1 MRPWSIVVAVAASC
15 LNAAIASDT
24 ARAAEISLMTTGAV
38 EHILRDLTA
47 PFERA
52 TGHKVTMTVLG
63 TGPAVAK
70 IKDGTFADMIL
81 LGPPALNE
89 LAAAGKADAGTI
101 APAFHSRIGLAVRT
115 GAKKPDIGTPAALKQ
130 ALLDAKSIGYSIGPS
145 GEHFSKVVVAKLG
158 IADQLKSKMSNVPG
172 IVVGARVAK
181 GDVEIGIH
189 QPAEL
194 MPIQG
199 IDIVGDLP
207 AELNI
212 TIVYATALTPLAK
225 QADAARQFIKFITE
239 PSAAP
244 AVQKNGMVPAP
255 R

>member
-15 LNAAIASDT
+15 LNAAVASDT

-38 EHILRDLTA
+38 EYILRDLTA
-47 PFERA
+47 PFEHA

-63 TGPAVAK
+63 TGPAVSK
-70 IKDGTFADMIL
+70 IKEGTFADMIL

-89 LAAAGKADAGTI
+89 LAAAGKVDAGTI

-115 GAKKPDIGTPAALKQ
+115 GAKKPDISTPNALKQ

-145 GEHFSKVVVAKLG
+145 GEHFSKVVAAKLG

-172 IVVGARVAK
+172 IVVGTRVTK

-199 IDIVGDLP
+199 IDVVGDLP

-212 TIVYATALTPLAK
+212 TIVYATALTPMAK

>member
-1 MRPWSIVVAVAASC
+1 
-15 LNAAIASDT
+15 
-24 ARAAEISLMTTGAV
+24 
-38 EHILRDLTA
+38 
-47 PFERA
+47 
-52 TGHKVTMTVLG
+52 
-63 TGPAVAK
+63 
-70 IKDGTFADMIL
+70 
-81 LGPPALNE
+81 
-89 LAAAGKADAGTI
+89 
-101 APAFHSRIGLAVRT
+101 VRT
-115 GAKKPDIGTPAALKQ
+115 GAKKPDISTPAALKQ
-130 ALLDAKSIGYSIGPS
+130 ALLEAKSIGYSIGPS

-158 IADQLKSKMSNVPG
+158 IADQLKPKMSNVPG

-212 TIVYATALTPLAK
+212 TIVYATALTPMAK
-225 QADAARQFIKFITE
+225 QDDAARQFIRFINE

-244 AVQKNGMVPAP
+244 AVQKNGMVPAML
-255 R
+255 